1 MPAQVTPAQALF
13 SYQDWLARQP
23 LSAHTRRTY
32 LGRVRQ
38 YCAYLVATP
47 AEYGDPLRQPH
58 ARDYAVRDYKAL
70 LKTSHHAKPTSVNLT
85 LAALDHFYQFLGLER
100 PNVTREDLRQQA
112 PKALEP
118 DEQKQFLRAVERRT
132 SLRDRA
138 LAILLFYTGL
148 RLQECADLDIDDV
161 RLSARKGMVI
171 VRGDMGET
179 YREVPLNAQTR
190 DALSAWLRARRRT
203 FPESPDP
210 AFWLSRQ
217 GRRLSTRA
225 IDLVIRQL
233 GQEARVSL
241 SAHTLRHTCLTT
253 LVRQG
258 ADLVLVAEIAGH
270 RRLETTRRYSLPTA
284 RDRKRPWN
292 GCRWSSEGAMD
303 VTTPG
308 SRMPCP
314 SSF

>member
-1 MPAQVTPAQALF
+1 MTVPAQVTIAQMLDL
-13 SYQDWLARQP
+13 YQAWLTRQP

-38 YCAYLVATP
+38 YCAYLAVTP
-47 AEYGDPLRQPH
+47 AEYGDPFSQPH

-70 LKTSHHAKPTSVNLT
+70 LKTAHHAKPSSVNLT

-100 PNVTREDLRQQA
+100 PNVTREYLPQQA

-118 DEQKQFLRAVERRT
+118 EEQKQFLRAVERRT
-132 SLRDRA
+132 SLRDQA

-148 RLQECADLDIDDV
+148 RLQECADLMVDDV
-161 RLSARKGMVI
+161 RLSARKGVVI
-171 VRGDMGET
+171 VRSGKGET

-190 DALSAWLRARRRT
+190 EALSAWLRERRRA
-203 FPESPDP
+203 FPESRES
-210 AFWLSRQ
+210 AFFLSRQ

-233 GQEARVSL
+233 GEAARLTL

-258 ADLVLVAEIAGH
+258 TDLVLVAEIAGH

-284 RDRKRPWN
+284 RDR
-292 GCRWSSEGAMD
+292 EAAMERLQ
-303 VTTPG
+303 VEY
-308 SRMPCP
+308 
-314 SSF
+314 

>member
-1 MPAQVTPAQALF
+1 VTFPAQVTIARTLDL
-13 SYQDWLARQP
+13 YQDWLTHQP

-38 YCAYLVATP
+38 YCAYLAATP
-47 AEYGDPLRQPH
+47 AEYGDPLCQSH

-70 LKTSHHAKPTSVNLT
+70 LKTAHHAKPTSVNLT
-85 LAALDHFYQFLGLER
+85 LSALDHFYQFLGLER
-100 PNVTREDLRQQA
+100 PNVTREDLPQQA

-118 DEQKQFLRAVERRT
+118 EEQKQFLRAVERRT

-148 RLQECADLDIDDV
+148 RLQECADLTVDDV
-161 RLSARKGMVI
+161 RLSARKGVVI
-171 VRGDMGET
+171 VRSGKGET

-190 DALSAWLRARRRT
+190 EALSAWMRERRRA
-203 FPESPDP
+203 FPESRES
-210 AFWLSRQ
+210 AFFLSRQ

-233 GQEARVSL
+233 GEAARLTL
-241 SAHTLRHTCLTT
+241 STHTLRHTCLTT

-258 ADLVLVAEIAGH
+258 TDLVLVAEIAGH

-284 RDRKRPWN
+284 RDR
-292 GCRWSSEGAMD
+292 EAAMERLQ
-303 VTTPG
+303 VEY
-308 SRMPCP
+308 
-314 SSF
+314 

>member
-1 MPAQVTPAQALF
+1 MTVPSQVSLTQTLLT
-13 SYQDWLARQP
+13 YQDWLARQP

-38 YCAYLVATP
+38 YCAYLAVTP

-70 LKTSHHAKPTSVNLT
+70 LKTAHHAKPTSVNLT

-100 PNVTREDLRQQA
+100 PHVTREDLPKLA

-118 DEQKQFLRAVERRT
+118 EEQKQFLRAVERRPFP
-132 SLRDRA
+132 RDRA

-148 RLQECADLDIDDV
+148 RLQECADLTVDDV
-161 RLSARKGMVI
+161 RLSARKGVVI
-171 VRGDMGET
+171 VRSGKGET

-190 DALSAWLRARRRT
+190 EALSAWLRERRRV
-203 FPESPDP
+203 FPESTDP
-210 AFWLSRQ
+210 AFFLSRQ
-217 GRRLSTRA
+217 GRRLSTRS
-225 IDLVIRQL
+225 IDLAIRQL
-233 GQEARVSL
+233 GEAAHLTL

-258 ADLVLVAEIAGH
+258 TDLVLVAEIAGH

-284 RDRKRPWN
+284 RDR
-292 GCRWSSEGAMD
+292 EAAMERLQ
-303 VTTPG
+303 VEY
-308 SRMPCP
+308 
-314 SSF
+314 